1 MLPNPPTSAVEELVI
16 ELGEIRP
23 ALKRA
28 ARLFLET
35 VAVPTGLLFLLL
47 HTVSLFAGLC
57 AVLGWCVLT
66 VTVRWLGGSHMP
78 GTLVVCAGMLC
89 ARASI
94 ALIMSSALVY
104 LIQPVIGSLL
114 MAGLFLGS
122 AFLGR
127 PITMR
132 LAHDFV
138 KLPGQVLHH
147 RGLRRVFTQV
157 AILWGIGRL
166 IDVGMSIGFLRFGL
180 DAGLLSRGVF
190 SGLLTAIMIVS
201 CAAWGTRC
209 IRRLP
214 GVTLRLR
221 PLPVGA

>member
-1 MLPNPPTSAVEELVI
+1 MPTNPPTAVEELVI

-23 ALKRA
+23 ALRRA

-35 VAVPTGLLFLLL
+35 VAVPTALLFVLL
-47 HTVSLFAGLC
+47 HTVGLLAGLC

-66 VTVRWLGGSHMP
+66 VTVRFLAGSHMP

-104 LIQPVIGSLL
+104 LIQPVVGSLL
-114 MAGLFLGS
+114 MAILFLGS
-122 AFLGR
+122 AFVGR
-127 PITMR
+127 PITLR

-147 RGLRRVFTQV
+147 RGLRRMFSQV

-166 IDVGMSIGFLRFGL
+166 MDVGMSLGFLHYGL

-190 SGLLTAIMIVS
+190 SGLLTAIMVVS
-201 CAAWGTRC
+201 CAAWGARC

-221 PLPVGA
+221 PLPVVA